1 MKNSQLLENYRQQI
15 DSLDKELL
23 YLLSRRF
30 EIVKQIWIIK
40 KEEWIK
46 PLQKDRWKKLLTEN
60 TKVWNELWLNEDLVI
75 DIWNRIH
82 TESLEIEK

>member
-1 MKNSQLLENYRQQI
+1 MEHEELLKNYREQI
-15 DSLDKELL
+15 DTLDKELL

-30 EIVKQIWIIK
+30 EIVKQVWITK
-40 KEEWIK
+40 KENNIQI
-46 PLQKDRWKKLLTEN
+46 LQSDRWNNLLTEN
-60 TKVWNELWLNEDLVI
+60 IEVWKELWLTKEVVE